1 MVKNEAKFKNL
12 SDEDF
17 DKTAWRY
24 LTVRKFM
31 SLLTERALWFSK
43 LAILE
48 DRYEGIIPPRVEA
61 KMVKQDQKWK
71 RNI

>member
-31 SLLTERALWFSK
+31 SLLTERALWFLNLPFLK
-43 LAILE
+43 IDMKE
-48 DRYEGIIPPRVEA
+48 
-61 KMVKQDQKWK
+61 
-71 RNI
+71 